1 MKQRQKSETLKK
13 IKEIIPIQEVFCL
26 TCNEKVQ
33 AKRKT
38 TLLGFTQYQ
47 CPKCN
52 KKNTYPLDEIICL
65 ACNEKVQARLKI
77 SPFGYT
83 LYQCPKCD
91 KSNIYPLTVGSYWFY
106 IVGVPTIV
114 VLKIQSIYWTDSLW
128 KYYLLIMI
136 LIAGINIINDIKI
149 RKDVKNAVEKFSL
162 LHPEE
167 DKIELEY

>member
-38 TLLGFTQYQ
+38 T
-47 CPKCN
+47 
-52 KKNTYPLDEIICL
+52 
-65 ACNEKVQARLKI
+65 
-77 SPFGYT
+77 PFGYT